1 MSNLQHLTI
10 NSVDTYFGNLKN
22 ILERRIDDYN
32 VYCYILST
40 YKLHKPS
47 IYMNGRTWEEI
58 IVNHLP
64 KLKTFRLKMKI
75 QYWSRNNKKDDIDT
89 LLTSFGSHF
98 WIRERQWFVR
108 CDWHPEP
115 TSSYICL
122 YTLPYAFDHFDTH
135 TVLIQSKSTSPNEN
149 DYWLYNRVHNLHYH
163 FSLTNS
169 SALSRAC
176 FPNIHHLSIE
186 LPSTDNIWFALS
198 TFIHLNS
205 VDVFIL
211 NDEVETYNQL
221 QILLDRAPNLY
232 SLKLI
237 CGKFS
242 LPELALFKISSV
254 SVRRLDLYGYIEYND
269 WQWFNKE
276 QCLALSNSP
285 LGIQCEVLRIKIEN
299 PIDVLELVYS
309 MSHLRA
315 LNVQILNDPHNI
327 PGLELPQTEDEL
339 LQFFQSSLDS
349 TCILTRNEYDPRFI
363 QLWIR

>member
-1 MSNLQHLTI
+1 M
-10 NSVDTYFGNLKN
+10 
-22 ILERRIDDYN
+22 
-32 VYCYILST
+32 
-40 YKLHKPS
+40 
-47 IYMNGRTWEEI
+47 
-58 IVNHLP
+58 
-64 KLKTFRLKMKI
+64 
-75 QYWSRNNKKDDIDT
+75 
-89 LLTSFGSHF
+89 
-98 WIRERQWFVR
+98 
-108 CDWHPEP
+108 
-115 TSSYICL
+115 
-122 YTLPYAFDHFDTH
+122 
-135 TVLIQSKSTSPNEN
+135 
-149 DYWLYNRVHNLHYH
+149 
-163 FSLTNS
+163 NS
-169 SALSRAC
+169 SSSNNY
-176 FPNIHHLSIE
+176 FSPGGGMH
-186 LPSTDNIWFALS
+186 PPGGGMGPPGGGMGPPGGGMGPPPGF
-198 TFIHLNS
+198 